1 MHSTIQVESQ
11 YCPSPRR
18 PNSLELTSCLTLE
31 MDNDLEN
38 NNNSINN
45 NNNNEN
51 NDSPFN
57 RNHNSSRNKKKRR
70 KAADIP
76 EKQFNGKL
84 WKMIFFLFFYPMGIF
99 WGITSHRNFWY
110 KRGEKTQI
118 IYRITSYHLMK
129 LSAGFLFASKNKP
142 SQLTSCFSY
151 QWLKFNDPLLK
162 HIRCCID
169 WLN

>member
-84 WKMIFFLFFYPMGIF
+84 WKMIFFLFFIPWVSSSF
-99 WGITSHRNFWY
+99 FLSHGYFLGNYIRP
-110 KRGEKTQI
+110 
-118 IYRITSYHLMK
+118 K
-129 LSAGFLFASKNKP
+129 LL
-142 SQLTSCFSY
+142 
-151 QWLKFNDPLLK
+151 
-162 HIRCCID
+162 I
-169 WLN
+169 